1 MRDRYPSADAL
12 LADAVEETGLTDF
25 GPGDFREG
33 LEVLLDSLAHDADLA
48 PSTDDAVLGELRRR
62 LANRLRIEAWY
73 VAHPGLS
80 ALDVRGP
87 VDVMGLPRTG
97 TTVVGNVLSLDPQ
110 FRPLRGWEQ
119 RDPCPPPRLE
129 DEADDPRRLAAVA
142 QDEHLPESL
151 KAMHLYDADAAVEDS
166 DVLGMAFHGQQY
178 TMPVYGY
185 HRWWRASDCTDT
197 FAYHRRVLTLLQSE
211 RPPDRWLLKSPHHK
225 FHLEAIVAAYPDVRF
240 VMTHRD
246 PAKVIPSY
254 ASLVSALF
262 PTARDA
268 HDPVRLGRELAAH
281 MAEGMQHAIAARARI
296 GEDRFLDVHHA
307 QLSRDPART
316 VRGIYDFLG
325 LELTPEVEVRMAQWH
340 AANRSG
346 AHGTHRYT
354 AEQFGLSTSGLRD
367 QFDFY
372 IRRFD
377 VDVER

>member
-1 MRDRYPSADAL
+1 
-12 LADAVEETGLTDF
+12 
-25 GPGDFREG
+25 
-33 LEVLLDSLAHDADLA
+33 
-48 PSTDDAVLGELRRR
+48 
-62 LANRLRIEAWY
+62 
-73 VAHPGLS
+73 
-80 ALDVRGP
+80 

-110 FRPLRGWEQ
+110 SRPLRGWDQ
-119 RDPCPPPRLE
+119 RDPCPAPRLA
-129 DEADDPRRLAAVA
+129 DEATDPRRLAALA

-185 HRWWRASDCTDT
+185 HAWWRASDCTET

-225 FHLEAIVAAYPDVRF
+225 FHLEAIAAAYPDVRF

-262 PTARDA
+262 PAAADGA
-268 HDPVRLGRELAAH
+268 HDLVRLGHELAAH
-281 MAEGMQHAIAARARI
+281 MREGMEHAIAARARI
-296 GEDRFLDVHHA
+296 GEARFYDVHHA
-307 QLSRDPART
+307 QLSRDPAGT

-325 LELTPEVEVRMAQWH
+325 LELTAEDEARMAGWH
-340 AANRSG
+340 AANRTG
-346 AHGTHRYT
+346 THGTHRYT
-354 AEQFGLSTSGLRD
+354 AAQFGLSAEGLRD
-367 QFDFY
+367 EFDFY

-377 VDVER
+377 VDVEG